1 LQRQATRRVAVPLVR
16 PLSDSRRLLR
26 PLLTSRSG
34 SAPLPFQ
41 ARGEISPGKDAILH
55 RTTVA
60 FTPSALGHESF
71 ADACLLAL
79 PDDAS
84 DALRVPRLT
93 VYAPRFL
100 PTLGHPHAVAL
111 HLPRCGQLG
120 RGLAPRR
127 SRPCW
132 AHKQNAHSRVGVA
145 FEVGASRILGC
156 GGALLHLEANLG
168 AYAAMPR
175 CRHRRPSGDAASL
188 LLGQIPRSFR
198 SAHRR
203 PSRLSVPRACADS
216 MRSDGR

>member
-132 AHKQNAHSRVGVA
+132 AHKQKGSSEDEPLKGSARGRSAELDPARPGSDQKLCTTPRLN
-145 FEVGASRILGC
+145 
-156 GGALLHLEANLG
+156 ALLPVPVSVALLTVNVAPLRFWMRAN
-168 AYAAMPR
+168 AE
-175 CRHRRPSGDAASL
+175 
-188 LLGQIPRSFR
+188 
-198 SAHRR
+198 
-203 PSRLSVPRACADS
+203 
-216 MRSDGR
+216 